1 MLSNPG
7 YHPGTV
13 TCHTHPQSIAQ
24 VARAL
29 HATHRQLIVVPTH
42 GHLHGGHAGVIETA
56 ARVPGSVVIVSSL
69 CADNAHLDAVA
80 ADCQFLQ
87 SLPGCPAPLFFAPAW
102 ETLFPHGLRT
112 MVRLNDPDVIVPPP
126 PGIEESLTV
135 HMALLSLLHPQR
147 LFVGERDFYQLV
159 ALRHLVKDLCLPT
172 TVTGVDTLRNSDGV
186 AISRF
191 SEQPRMAPAQALPA
205 ALVAGAHA
213 FREGSEGVVA
223 AAKNVLMA
231 EPKLHDP
238 QVAVTNYDLG
248 PALAEGDA
256 RLLVSAYLAD
266 GTYCHDNIGLML
278 GISED

>member
-1 MLSNPG
+1 M
-7 YHPGTV
+7 
-13 TCHTHPQSIAQ
+13 
-24 VARAL
+24 
-29 HATHRQLIVVPTH
+29 
-42 GHLHGGHAGVIETA
+42 
-56 ARVPGSVVIVSSL
+56 
-69 CADNAHLDAVA
+69 
-80 ADCQFLQ
+80 
-87 SLPGCPAPLFFAPAW
+87 
-102 ETLFPHGLRT
+102 
-112 MVRLNDPDVIVPPP
+112 
-126 PGIEESLTV
+126 
-135 HMALLSLLHPQR
+135 
-147 LFVGERDFYQLV
+147 
-159 ALRHLVKDLCLPT
+159 KDLCLPT

-191 SEQPRMAPAQALPA
+191 SEQPRMAPAQALPV

-248 PALAEGDA
+248 PAPAEGDA